1 MRFYLRWME
10 WKLKLLSTS
19 MGILSPLPLILSLKG
34 LMPVMLGAGLSTV
47 MFLGFL
53 SYGRR
58 SENYKIGRNVEEQV
72 EQVLKKCLSPNI
84 LLESDVKIKYGN
96 IDFLLV
102 DKKQVIILEVKAGK
116 LRGERLKNTY
126 DQIQKQIQEMEKIY
140 PDKRIEA
147 LVVNTTNKGFYYRNL
162 KIVPIKE
169 LCHEVL
175 GLLHTA

>member
-10 WKLKLLSTS
+10 WKLKLLSAS
-19 MGILSPLPLILSLKG
+19 MGILSPLPLMLSLKG

-58 SENYKIGRNVEEQV
+58 SENYK
-72 EQVLKKCLSPNI
+72 K
-84 LLESDVKIKYGN
+84 
-96 IDFLLV
+96 
-102 DKKQVIILEVKAGK
+102 
-116 LRGERLKNTY
+116 RLKNTY
-126 DQIQKQIQEMEKIY
+126 DQIQKQIQEMGKIY

-147 LVVNTTNKGFYYRNL
+147 LVVNTTNKSFYYRNL
-162 KIVPIKE
+162 KMVPIKE